1 MTKIIAEIGWNH
13 MGSLKLAKKMI
24 LEAKKNGADFVKTQI
39 FDVENL
45 KEGPWDKDGRREI
58 YKKAQLDSKK
68 YKELFNYAKKIKC
81 KFFASAMSLKDAQL
95 IKKVNN
101 ELIKIPSMESRNIQL
116 INYCSKNFKH
126 VIISSG
132 TSKFK
137 EILNSCKKI
146 PKKKLTILHCVSS
159 YPCKFADVNLP
170 KIDLFKK
177 KFKSVGFSDHTLGI
191 EASILS
197 LKYNPKYIEKHFT
210 VDYSLPGRDNKFA
223 ILPKDLK
230 SLKNIIIKNTLANK
244 FKGKDFLKCET
255 EARKIY
261 SGRWNKK

>member
-1 MTKIIAEIGWNH
+1 
-13 MGSLKLAKKMI
+13 MI

-39 FDVENL
+39 FNVESL
-45 KEGPWDKDGRREI
+45 KKGPWDKDGRREI
-58 YKKAQLDSKK
+58 YKKAQLNYKK
-68 YKELFNYAKKIKC
+68 YEELFNYAKKINC
-81 KFFASAMSLKDAQL
+81 KFFASAMSVKDAEL

-101 ELIKIPSMESRNIQL
+101 ELIKIPSMESRNIPL

-126 VIISSG
+126 IIISSG
-132 TSKFK
+132 TSKFE

-146 PKKKLTILHCVSS
+146 PKKKLTVLHCVSS
-159 YPCKFADVNLP
+159 YPCKFSDLNLP

-177 KFKSVGFSDHTLGI
+177 KFKNVGFSDHSLGI

-197 LKYNPKYIEKHFT
+197 LKYNPILIEKHFT
-210 VDYSLPGRDNKFA
+210 TNNSLPGRDNKFA

-230 SLKNIIIKNTLANK
+230 SLKDIIIKNSLANK
-244 FKGKDFLKCET
+244 FRGKNFLKCEI

>member
-24 LEAKKNGADFVKTQI
+24 LEAKKSGADFVKTQI
-39 FDVENL
+39 FNVENL
-45 KEGPWDKDGRREI
+45 KEGPWDNDGRREI
-58 YKKAQLDSKK
+58 YKKAQLDYRK

-81 KFFASAMSLKDAQL
+81 KFFASAMSLKDAEL

-101 ELIKIPSMESRNIQL
+101 ELIKIPSMESRNISL

-126 VIISSG
+126 VMISSG

-146 PKKKLTILHCVSS
+146 PKTKLTVLHCVSS
-159 YPCKFADVNLP
+159 YPCKFTDVNLP
-170 KIDLFKK
+170 KINLFKK

-210 VDYSLPGRDNKFA
+210 VNNSLPGRDNKFA
-223 ILPKDLK
+223 ILPKDLR
-230 SLKNIIIKNTLANK
+230 SLKDIIIKNTLANK
-244 FKGKDFLKCET
+244 FRGKDFLKCET

>member
-1 MTKIIAEIGWNH
+1 
-13 MGSLKLAKKMI
+13 
-24 LEAKKNGADFVKTQI
+24 
-39 FDVENL
+39 
-45 KEGPWDKDGRREI
+45 
-58 YKKAQLDSKK
+58 
-68 YKELFNYAKKIKC
+68 
-81 KFFASAMSLKDAQL
+81 MSLKDAQL

-101 ELIKIPSMESRNIQL
+101 ELIKIPSMESKISSLL
-116 INYCSKNFKH
+116 IIAQKNFKH
-126 VIISSG
+126 VIISSVHRN
-132 TSKFK
+132 S

-210 VDYSLPGRDNKFA
+210 VDNSLPGRDNKFA

-244 FKGKDFLKCET
+244 FKGKRFFKM
-255 EARKIY
+255 
-261 SGRWNKK
+261 